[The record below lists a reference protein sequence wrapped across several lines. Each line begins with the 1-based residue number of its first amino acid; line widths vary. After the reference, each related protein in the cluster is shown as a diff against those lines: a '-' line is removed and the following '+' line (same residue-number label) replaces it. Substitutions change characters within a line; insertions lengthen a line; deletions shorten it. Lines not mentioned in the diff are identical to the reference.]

1 MELINN
7 FSEIFLSVWNKG
19 ILGVD
24 IFQILIGIG
33 IFLLFL
39 VFRGLIS
46 KLVIKKLEIISKRTT
61 NKLDDTFVQSLVG
74 PARFLPIVLGFFIAS
89 YYMTFSMEGREVVD
103 TINRTLIT
111 ILIFWVI
118 HQIIEP
124 VSYIL
129 SGLDKLLTRE
139 LIGWIIKSLKILI
152 FILGLAAVLELWGI
166 KIGPIIAGLGLFGVA
181 VALGAQDLF
190 KNLISGILV
199 LVEKRFKI
207 GDWIAVEGI
216 IEGVVEKI
224 GFRSTTIR
232 KFDKSLAIIPNF
244 QFAENAVVNVSETS
258 NWLISWIITLQYD
271 TTVDQLKK
279 IRDEIENHINLSEDY
294 NTSIGVAVRVDK
306 FSDSSI
312 DMYVRCFTKTGSWNN
327 WLDVKERLA
336 IAIKEISQEYYY
348 NVFGITL
355 TFCIINVLILKI
367 ISLIGLLKINF
378 NIIFSLTNPFYFLK
392 IYSPLN
398 NEFSFEL
405 IYEMIF
411 LFFNQFNFNIIY
423 SFLLLTTF
431 LLALKNIFFKSQ
443 NENYKNYLYIVLFSL
458 IVFFLI
464 SMNNFRYNVSYNIY
478 ILPFLFLSIGILL
491 NTFKKKF
498 YSIMLISLL
507 IINFT
512 LNIENYKKYIYK
524 PSNLDFVC
532 TNKSTRDF
540 YYHWAR
546 NFDEDFFKKICL
558 NSNLLFK

>member
-39 VFRGLIS
+39 IFRGLIS

-89 YYMTFSMEGREVVD
+89 YYMTFSLEGREVVD

-124 VSYIL
+124 ISYIL

-199 LVEKRFKI
+199 LVEKRFKM
-207 GDWIAVEGI
+207 GDWIEVEGI

-224 GFRSTTIR
+224 GFRSTVIR

-244 QFAENAVVNVSETS
+244 QFAENAVINKSQIT
-258 NWLISWIITLQYD
+258 NWRISWTITLQYD
-271 TTVDQLKK
+271 STVEQLKT
-279 IRDEIENHINLSEDY
+279 IRNDIEDFINSSEDY
-294 NTSIGVAVRVDK
+294 DTKVGVSVRVDK
-306 FSDSSI
+306 FADSSI
-312 DMYVRCFTKTGSWNN
+312 DMYVRCYTKTNSWSEM
-327 WLDVKERLA
+327 LLVKERLA
-336 IAIKEISQEYYY
+336 IKIKEIVEG
-348 NVFGITL
+348 N
-355 TFCIINVLILKI
+355 KA
-367 ISLIGLLKINF
+367 
-378 NIIFSLTNPFYFLK
+378 
-392 IYSPLN
+392 
-398 NEFSFEL
+398 SFAFPSTSVYVE
-405 IYEMIF
+405 
-411 LFFNQFNFNIIY
+411 
-423 SFLLLTTF
+423 
-431 LLALKNIFFKSQ
+431 
-443 NENYKNYLYIVLFSL
+443 
-458 IVFFLI
+458 
-464 SMNNFRYNVSYNIY
+464 
-478 ILPFLFLSIGILL
+478 
-491 NTFKKKF
+491 KK
-498 YSIMLISLL
+498 
-507 IINFT
+507 
-512 LNIENYKKYIYK
+512 
-524 PSNLDFVC
+524 
-532 TNKSTRDF
+532 
-540 YYHWAR
+540 
-546 NFDEDFFKKICL
+546 
-558 NSNLLFK
+558 